1 MDPLPQASYSHV
13 TLEEPAATGSSPMT
27 VTARRYPTPEEG
39 LLRLSRIEGAFKRSS
54 WHRVGAFY
62 SQYRGHSPCD
72 ENNRGWI
79 VKICP
84 CWQLPACFP
93 VKHATCFSIIK
104 ILACQWRRAIALGAA
119 LQLRG
124 GPSHPPCNVD
134 PVAQVLPQPTFKL

>member
-104 ILACQWRRAIALGAA
+104 ILACQWRRAIALWEQLYSSEAA
-119 LQLRG
+119 HLIHHAMSIR
-124 GPSHPPCNVD
+124 
-134 PVAQVLPQPTFKL
+134 

>member
-1 MDPLPQASYSHV
+1 MNREFFSRLVKIFQVRPQNYPHVFLRPDNSFLIPTLVNHAISNWPQAHPPDFLGGDSFVREKMDPLPQASWSHV

-79 VKICP
+79 I
-84 CWQLPACFP
+84 
-93 VKHATCFSIIK
+93 
-104 ILACQWRRAIALGAA
+104 
-119 LQLRG
+119 
-124 GPSHPPCNVD
+124 
-134 PVAQVLPQPTFKL
+134 